1 MDRFQ
6 ERIESNPVHA
16 ELRSLNDFIARLSDD
31 AAAQIDEIV
40 PGLRQ
45 RVSAVVAY
53 AQGVLATADPYLVP
67 TSTLVNLQNTA
78 AQANAT
84 ASALATTPA
93 NAPTLDQQLDELLI
107 PATALGALN
116 PVTAKTAKAVGEVLG
131 SSAAARAADLEAQAR
146 LFESQLRDLESQH
159 DQQVTAL
166 SNSIEEK
173 RVEFQGAADT
183 IAQTFGAQQA
193 EVATQLTAFAQQF
206 SVAEANRNGQFGETV
221 TAIRAT
227 SDNLTTDL
235 EKQHAGLITAQT
247 EAGDAALAGVEA
259 VNAKVNE
266 LFQAVA
272 QTGTAG
278 AYAEDAV
285 EQRDIANK
293 WRLGAVG
300 SALFAVVVALAAMLH
315 YWNAT
320 QTSAADV
327 TSKAPVGAAPI
338 SRGEIEATSTT
349 TRLVRAVREAAR
361 SGGSERGATRVCR
374 STVRWG
380 GRPLSAR
387 HGRHRRTRLWWCRPR
402 GSEGAF
408 GARRGHRSEKIGQ
421 APGLPRGRVGAMP
434 A

>member
-293 WRLGAVG
+293 
-300 SALFAVVVALAAMLH
+300 
-315 YWNAT
+315 
-320 QTSAADV
+320 
-327 TSKAPVGAAPI
+327 
-338 SRGEIEATSTT
+338 
-349 TRLVRAVREAAR
+349 
-361 SGGSERGATRVCR
+361 
-374 STVRWG
+374 
-380 GRPLSAR
+380 
-387 HGRHRRTRLWWCRPR
+387 
-402 GSEGAF
+402 
-408 GARRGHRSEKIGQ
+408 
-421 APGLPRGRVGAMP
+421 
-434 A
+434 